1 MPTPPKE
8 APPPPPVLSTQ
19 VSLEEEKR
27 IQDRTQRRIDG
38 TERLLR
44 QIDGRRLAGD
54 QQQNL
59 STIHSFLAKA
69 KEALTVRDVQRAY
82 TLADK
87 AYLLADELSRLLR

>member
-1 MPTPPKE
+1 MPAPPKE
-8 APPPPPVLSTQ
+8 APPPVLSTQ
-19 VSLEEEKR
+19 VSSEEEKR
-27 IQDRTQRRIDG
+27 IQDKTQRRIDG

-44 QIDGRRLAGD
+44 QIDWRRLVGD

-69 KEALTVRDVQRAY
+69 KEALTIRDVQRAY

-87 AYLLADELSRLLR
+87 AYLLADELSRALR